1 MITDTAAAGP
11 GALANAASRGLPT
24 MYPSVVYDDAPAA
37 IDWLGR
43 AFGFER
49 HLVVPGPNN
58 TVAHAELSVGSAMIM
73 LGSSSNQPGHRSP
86 KALGANTGGIYIVV
100 DDVDAHAAR
109 AKAAGAVIARPPKD
123 EDYGGRLYT
132 CRDLEG
138 HTWSFGTYLPA
149 DASTP

>member
-1 MITDTAAAGP
+1 MTTHPAAGL
-11 GALANAASRGLPT
+11 GAVGSATARGLPT

-49 HLVVPGPNN
+49 HLVVPGPNQ
-58 TVAHAELSVGSAMIM
+58 TIAHAELSVGPAMIM
-73 LGSSSNQPGHRSP
+73 LGSSSNQPGQKSP
-86 KALGANTGGIYIVV
+86 KALGANTGGIYIIVN
-100 DDVDAHAAR
+100 DVNAHAAR
-109 AKAAGAVIARPPKD
+109 AKAAGAVIVRPPKD

-132 CRDLEG
+132 CRDPEG

-149 DASTP
+149 PAPQP

>member
-1 MITDTAAAGP
+1 MTTHTATASGAVARAAAR
-11 GALANAASRGLPT
+11 NLPT

-37 IDWLGR
+37 IDWLCR

-58 TVAHAELSVGSAMIM
+58 TVAHAELSIGPAMIM
-73 LGSSSNQPGHRSP
+73 LGSSSAEPPRKSP
-86 KALGANTGGIYIVV
+86 QTLGATTGGIYVVV

-109 AKAAGAVIARPPKD
+109 ARAAGAVIVRAPKD
-123 EDYGGRLYT
+123 EEYGGRLYT

-138 HTWSFGTYLPA
+138 HDWSFGTYLPT
-149 DASTP
+149 DAEQR